1 MGQEI
6 ERKFLVNGTPWRAWS
21 GGTRIRQGYISLDP
35 ARSVRVRIAGNAG
48 WLTIKGITEGFR
60 RAEFEF
66 AIPGADAEEM
76 LATLAQGAVIEK
88 TRYAVEHA
96 GQRWDVDVFAGENA
110 GLAIA
115 EIELEQEDQPVEPPP
130 WVGAEV
136 SGDARYYNLSLAR
149 LPWQR
154 WAAEDRL

>member
-6 ERKFLVNGTPWRAWS
+6 ERKFLVTGKPWQAWS
-21 GGTRIRQGYISLDP
+21 GGAQIRQGYISLDP
-35 ARSVRVRIAGNAG
+35 ARSVRVRIAGDAA

-66 AIPGADAEEM
+66 AIPRADAEEM
-76 LATLAQGAVIEK
+76 LATLVQGTVIEK
-88 TRYAVEHA
+88 TRYVVEHA

-110 GLAIA
+110 GLAVA
-115 EIELEQEDQPVEPPP
+115 EIELEHEDQSFAPPP

-149 LPWQR
+149 LPWRR
-154 WAAEDRL
+154 WA